1 MTPRTEAHARYD
13 ARMRV
18 SLGAV
23 ALSGGALAFCAL
35 AFFGASAAFSVAAGA
50 GLATANL
57 WALARIVTELL
68 PDERSAPQAGEG
80 GAISR
85 AATNKAPWTVVALLK
100 MFALLGAAWLLMRHG
115 VVSAAPMLV
124 GFGSL
129 PIGIAI
135 GSLVSDRGAAPD
147 DR

>member
-1 MTPRTEAHARYD
+1 TSNEPKHETRKRAAGRWTKAGCTKTPPTTRPALRAPTIRIIRGRRRRTAAMTPRTEAPARYD

-68 PDERSAPQAGEG
+68 PDERSARQAGEG
-80 GAISR
+80 GAVSR
-85 AATNKAPWTVVALLK
+85 AATNKAPWTV
-100 MFALLGAAWLLMRHG
+100 
-115 VVSAAPMLV
+115 
-124 GFGSL
+124 
-129 PIGIAI
+129 
-135 GSLVSDRGAAPD
+135 
-147 DR
+147 

>member
-1 MTPRTEAHARYD
+1 MTPRTEAPARYD

-23 ALSGGALAFCAL
+23 ALSGGALALCAL
-35 AFFGASAAFSVAAGA
+35 AFFGASTAFSVAAGA
-50 GLATANL
+50 GLATGNL
-57 WALARIVTELL
+57 WALARIVAELL
-68 PDERSAPQAGEG
+68 PDERSGRQAGQG
-80 GAISR
+80 

-124 GFGSL
+124 GFGCL